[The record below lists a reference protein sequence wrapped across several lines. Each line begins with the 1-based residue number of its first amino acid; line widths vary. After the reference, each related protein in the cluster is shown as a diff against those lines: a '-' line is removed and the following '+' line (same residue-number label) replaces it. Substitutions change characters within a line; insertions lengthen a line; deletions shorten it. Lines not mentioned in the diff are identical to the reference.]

1 MARFKPVNYGQVTL
15 LPVSFAHQILPGSFE
30 YTLNYLVDNELDLS
44 IFDARYRNDETGRLA
59 YDPAVLL
66 KIIVLAYSKG
76 ITSSRKMEALCR
88 DNVVFMAISADAK
101 PHFTTLADFVSS
113 NHEAIAKLFAQVLM
127 VCGQC
132 GLIGQ
137 EMFAI
142 DGCKLPSNAS
152 KEWSGTHEELRKKQ
166 QKLDKAV
173 NYILSKH
180 RDSDK
185 QERDVAIEQKELKQV
200 ETLQKASRKIKEFL
214 MREAEKVGHKGK
226 AIKSNITDN
235 ESAKMKTS
243 HGVIQGYNGV
253 ASVDSLHQVVLA
265 AEAFGQAQEHGLL
278 APMIEQTQ
286 RALQQMGRDERSI
299 QQTAITADSGYHS
312 EATLQ
317 FIADNQLNAY
327 IADKQFR
334 RRDPRFNDVARFK
347 SYQKANKFT
356 LSDFTFDP
364 RNNTCVCPAGNPM
377 WICSENAVI
386 KGQSFLRFRAF
397 EKDCPSCPLRE
408 RCLQSSTQHTP
419 RQINIPHHRLKPSEP
434 RLIDVMR
441 DKIDSAIGRHIYS
454 HRISVVEPVFGHINT
469 MMNFKRF
476 SVRGKQKVNA
486 QWQLITLV
494 HNLLKIHRFGGDKR
508 SR

>member
-44 IFDARYRNDETGRLA
+44 VFDARYHNDDTGRLA

-66 KIIVLAYSKG
+66 KIVVLAYSKG

-88 DNVVFMAISADAK
+88 DNVLFMAISADAK

-113 NHEAIAKLFAQVLM
+113 NHEAIAKLFSQVLM

-132 GLIGQ
+132 GLIGN

-152 KEWSGTHEELRKKQ
+152 KEWSGTHDELRKKQ
-166 QKLDKAV
+166 QKLDTAV
-173 NYILSKH
+173 KYILGKH
-180 RDSDK
+180 RDNDK
-185 QERDVAIEQKELKQV
+185 HERDAAIEQREVKQV
-200 ETLQKASRKIKEFL
+200 ETLQKASHKIKEFL
-214 MREAEKVGHKGK
+214 AREAEKIGHKGK

-243 HGVIQGYNGV
+243 HGVIQGYTGV

-265 AEAFGQAQEHGLL
+265 AEAFGQGQEHGLL
-278 APMIEQTQ
+278 PPMIEQTQ
-286 RALQQMGRDERSI
+286 QALKQIGREASAI
-299 QQTAITADSGYHS
+299 QATAITADSGYHS

-317 FIADNQLNAY
+317 FIAEHELNAY

-334 RRDPRFNDVARFK
+334 RRDPRFNEVDRFRPFK
-347 SYQKANKFT
+347 KANKFT
-356 LSDFTFDP
+356 LKDFQFNPND
-364 RNNTCVCPAGNPM
+364 NSCVCPAGNPM
-377 WICSENAVI
+377 WLNSEKAMI
-386 KGQSFLRFRAF
+386 KGQPFLRFRAF
-397 EKDCPSCPLRE
+397 EKDCPACPLRE
-408 RCLQSSTQHTP
+408 RCLQSSAQHTP
-419 RQINIPHHRLKPSEP
+419 RQINIPHHRLKPTAP
-434 RLIDVMR
+434 RLIDAMR
-441 DKIDSAIGRHIYS
+441 DKIDSALGRHVYS

-476 SVRGKQKVNA
+476 SLRGKQKVNA

-508 SR
+508 CR